1 MRMRMRMRSR
11 VVTGVF
17 HKMNMT
23 PMMAMMVMMMV
34 MFTTTTFFTATHG
47 EVVELLDLQ
56 TQRGRER
63 WRDTIVGSDVVV
75 YVVANDESLRAPALR
90 ACRYVDT
97 IVAERAGPTGRE
109 FALNRRPVV
118 FAVSSEKSLGDRAR
132 RAFEDFFGETRVD
145 AEDSARRDPEILLVS
160 HQQARDGR
168 ATKRMTMGNR
178 DDEGEE
184 EAAERVSEALLE
196 LLGRV

>member
-1 MRMRMRMRSR
+1 
-11 VVTGVF
+11 
-17 HKMNMT
+17 MT
-23 PMMAMMVMMMV
+23 AMMVMMST
-34 MFTTTTFFTATHG
+34 TTTTFFTATRG

-56 TQRGRER
+56 TRGGRER

-75 YVVANDESLRAPALR
+75 YVVVPNDDESLRATALR

-97 IVAERAGPTGRE
+97 IVTERAGTTRRE
-109 FALNRRPVV
+109 FDYLNRRTVVV

-132 RAFEDFFGETRVD
+132 RAFEDFFGEKTRVD
-145 AEDSARRDPEILLVS
+145 AEDSARRDSGILLVS

-168 ATKRMTMGNR
+168 ATKRVTMGNR
-178 DDEGEE
+178 DGDEGEE

-196 LLGRV
+196 FVDGV

>member
-1 MRMRMRMRSR
+1 MRSR
-11 VVTGVF
+11 SVTGVF
-17 HKMNMT
+17 HKIDMT
-23 PMMAMMVMMMV
+23 LMTAMMVMM
-34 MFTTTTFFTATHG
+34 MFTTTTFFTATRG

-97 IVAERAGPTGRE
+97 IVAERAGTTGRE
-109 FALNRRPVV
+109 FPNDRTVV

-145 AEDSARRDPEILLVS
+145 AESWARRDPEILLVS

-168 ATKRMTMGNR
+168 ATKRVTMGNR

-184 EAAERVSEALLE
+184 ETAERVSEALLE
-196 LLGRV
+196 LLGGV

>member
-1 MRMRMRMRSR
+1 MRSR
-11 VVTGVF
+11 SVTGVF
-17 HKMNMT
+17 HKIDTTLMT
-23 PMMAMMVMMMV
+23 AMMVMM
-34 MFTTTTFFTATHG
+34 MFTTTTFFTATRG

-63 WRDTIVGSDVVV
+63 WRDTIVGSDVVA
-75 YVVANDESLRAPALR
+75 YVVVNDESLRAPALR

-97 IVAERAGPTGRE
+97 IVAERAGTTGRE
-109 FALNRRPVV
+109 FSNDRTVV

-145 AEDSARRDPEILLVS
+145 AEDSARRDPEILLIS

-184 EAAERVSEALLE
+184 ETAGRVSEALLE
-196 LLGRV
+196 LLGGV

>member
-1 MRMRMRMRSR
+1 MRMRSR

-17 HKMNMT
+17 HKIETTLMT
-23 PMMAMMVMMMV
+23 AMMVV
-34 MFTTTTFFTATHG
+34 MSTTTTFFTATRG

-63 WRDTIVGSDVVV
+63 WRDTIVGSDIVV
-75 YVVANDESLRAPALR
+75 YVVANDESLRATALR

-97 IVAERAGPTGRE
+97 IVAERAGTTGRD
-109 FALNRRPVV
+109 FSNDRTVV

-145 AEDSARRDPEILLVS
+145 SEDSARRDPEILLVS

-168 ATKRMTMGNR
+168 ATKRVTMGNR

-196 LLGRV
+196 LLGGV